1 MSERILERL
10 NLLETYVR
18 RFEDQADADLDD
30 PVQRAAYERF
40 LQLACEACLD
50 AGEMVIAEKGLPKP
64 GTYREV
70 VTTLVEEGALEK
82 DLGATLEEAAGLRNV
97 LVHDYA
103 EIDVEQ
109 LRAWGRRG
117 DLFREYVKQVA
128 AWLEE

>member
-1 MSERILERL
+1 MSQRILERL

-18 RFEDQADADLDD
+18 RFEAQADADLDD
-30 PVQRAAYERF
+30 PVQRAAFERF

-50 AGEMVIAEKGLPKP
+50 AGEMLIAEEGLPKP

-70 VTTLVEEGALEK
+70 VTTLVEEGALDK

-117 DLFREYVKQVA
+117 DVFREYVKQVA
-128 AWLEE
+128 AWLEG